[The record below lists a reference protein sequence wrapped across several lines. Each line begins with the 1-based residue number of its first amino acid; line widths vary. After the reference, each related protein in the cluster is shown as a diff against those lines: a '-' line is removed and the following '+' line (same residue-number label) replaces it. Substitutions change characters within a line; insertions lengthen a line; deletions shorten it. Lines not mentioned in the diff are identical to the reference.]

1 MEYKVIKSHLKTTT
15 TDVNNRTK
23 NNTRQK
29 QILQVVIGIHNLEGS
44 QVSDEPT
51 IFGMGSYIFSKKKL
65 TVYHLLNTP
74 KKLEIPRSYWVGHA
88 KIHSIIETDKNTF
101 CIPRWKYHNN

>member
-29 QILQVVIGIHNLEGS
+29 QILQVVIGIHNLERS

-51 IFGMGSYIFSKKKL
+51 IFGMGSYIFSKKI
-65 TVYHLLNTP
+65 TVYYLLNTP
-74 KKLEIPRSYWVGHA
+74 KILEIPRSYWVGHVFVFIF
-88 KIHSIIETDKNTF
+88 KSGHCE
-101 CIPRWKYHNN
+101 